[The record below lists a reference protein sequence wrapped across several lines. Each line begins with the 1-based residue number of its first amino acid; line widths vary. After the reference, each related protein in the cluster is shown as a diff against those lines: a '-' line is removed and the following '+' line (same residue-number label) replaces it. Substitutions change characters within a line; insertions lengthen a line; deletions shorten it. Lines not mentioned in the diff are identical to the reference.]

1 MKKLFIYASLV
12 GITSG
17 VIYWLYNKEKAN
29 NTTTRSVVNEDNF
42 KSESQEQ
49 NIPKKL
55 NTMEEMY
62 QAKGENVQN
71 IYERHSEASKIM
83 KDAYSNIMEDFVE
96 DFSDEK
102 NVNGKDKNK
111 EIIDDESV
119 ADMKELNSIS
129 DELDDLLK

>member
-1 MKKLFIYASLV
+1 MKKFFIYASLV
-12 GITSG
+12 VITSG
-17 VIYWLYNKEKAN
+17 VIYWLYKKEKAN

>member
-1 MKKLFIYASLV
+1 MCI
-12 GITSG
+12 
-17 VIYWLYNKEKAN
+17 
-29 NTTTRSVVNEDNF
+29 RDR
-42 KSESQEQ
+42 
-49 NIPKKL
+49 
-55 NTMEEMY
+55 
-62 QAKGENVQN
+62 AKGENVQN

>member
-1 MKKLFIYASLV
+1 MKKLFVCASLV

-29 NTTTRSVVNEDNF
+29 NTTTKSLVNEDNF

-49 NIPKKL
+49 NIPEKL

-62 QAKGENVQN
+62 HAKGENAQN

-102 NVNGKDKNK
+102 NVNEKDKNK

-119 ADMKELNSIS
+119 SDMKELDSIS
-129 DELDDLLK
+129 DEMVDYSQ